1 MSAIRLGH
9 ISGYGMAAAIA
20 MTVGAVSTA
29 VAAEEVHPG
38 YAVDSSGAV
47 VKTSDGSC
55 VRTSAWEPEMVLEQ
69 CDPELYARLY
79 PEPEPVAPVELA
91 AVVPATVAV
100 EETLDVQTLFG
111 FDEATLDP
119 KAEEMLGELA
129 DRLDRF
135 TAIENVRIRG
145 FTDRIG
151 PEDYNLALS
160 KERAAAVAAFLKENT
175 GISPA
180 KFEVEGLGQA
190 DPIEAC
196 DGLRGSALV
205 ECLRPNRR
213 VEVEITAE
221 RTQTTPGT
229 Y

>member
-1 MSAIRLGH
+1 MSARRLGH
-9 ISGYGMAAAIA
+9 ISGYGIVAAIT
-20 MTVGAVSTA
+20 MTVSA
-29 VAAEEVHPG
+29 VAAAVEAEAPPG
-38 YAVDSSGAV
+38 YVVDSSGTV
-47 VKTSDGSC
+47 VRSSDGSC
-55 VRTSAWEPEMVLEQ
+55 VRTSDWEPEMVLEQ

-79 PEPEPVAPVELA
+79 PEPEPVAPVEIA

-111 FDEATLDP
+111 FDQATLDP
-119 KAEEMLGELA
+119 QAKEMLDELA

-135 TAIENVRIRG
+135 TAIDSVRIAG

-151 PEDYNLALS
+151 SEEYNLALS

-175 GISPA
+175 QISPA

-190 DPIEAC
+190 NPIEAC
-196 DGLRGSALV
+196 DGLRGSALI